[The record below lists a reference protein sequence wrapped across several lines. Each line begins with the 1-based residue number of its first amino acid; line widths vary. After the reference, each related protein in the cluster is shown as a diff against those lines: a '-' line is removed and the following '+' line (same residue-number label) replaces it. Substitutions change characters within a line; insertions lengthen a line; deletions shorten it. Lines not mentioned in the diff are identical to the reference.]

1 MRMLVV
7 GAGATGGYFGGRLVQ
22 AGRDVTFLVRPGR
35 ASELRSNGL
44 QIVSPRGNVT
54 LQPRLVSA
62 NAVERTYDVVLLT
75 VKGFALEA
83 ALDDI
88 APAIGRDT
96 MILPVLNGM
105 RQVDLLEAHF
115 GKRNVIGGVCKVA
128 TTLDDRGRIIQ
139 LAGFQDLSYGE
150 MDGTASARVIALD
163 AFMQGAGFDVRL
175 SPAIAREMWEKWIL
189 LATMS
194 GITCLMRGTIGEI
207 EAVHGGVAFVHR
219 LLDEVSGIAT
229 QVGEKPDETFL
240 AQARQIL
247 TAKGSPQT
255 SSMYRDLQNGRR
267 LELDQII
274 GDLVARAHAAAIV
287 SQLLET
293 VMAHLSVYEDRRN
306 AVSN

>member
-88 APAIGRDT
+88 APAIGPKT

-105 RQVDLLEAHF
+105 RHVDLLEARF
-115 GKRNVIGGVCKVA
+115 GKRHVIGGVCKVA

-139 LAGFQDLSYGE
+139 LAGFQELAYGE
-150 MDGTASARVIALD
+150 MDGTVYAAV
-163 AFMQGAGFDVRL
+163 
-175 SPAIAREMWEKWIL
+175 EK
-189 LATMS
+189 
-194 GITCLMRGTIGEI
+194 
-207 EAVHGGVAFVHR
+207 
-219 LLDEVSGIAT
+219 
-229 QVGEKPDETFL
+229 
-240 AQARQIL
+240 
-247 TAKGSPQT
+247 
-255 SSMYRDLQNGRR
+255 
-267 LELDQII
+267 
-274 GDLVARAHAAAIV
+274 
-287 SQLLET
+287 
-293 VMAHLSVYEDRRN
+293 
-306 AVSN
+306 